1 MANTS
6 ATGGYLTP
14 NYAIAPTIDD
24 DFIDI
29 IQEMV
34 CGISGIDGHLMF
46 PRWQIDPPSMP
57 DYTVTWGALGVSERR
72 ADTYASTIHISEDEG
87 HDILIRQEE
96 VDVMVSFYGP
106 SSGTYVLQLREGLQ
120 IKQNVET
127 LFNNGLAL
135 VETSD
140 IASTAE
146 YVNQR
151 WMSRYDLTL
160 TIRRLIQLIYGIQ
173 NVLSSQGVVTTGQYQ
188 TQYDTDTLLEPVVNP
203 LADTNEEES

>member
-1 MANTS
+1 MGRRLHRQPIN
-6 ATGGYLTP
+6 L
-14 NYAIAPTIDD
+14 
-24 DFIDI
+24 
-29 IQEMV
+29 
-34 CGISGIDGHLMF
+34 
-46 PRWQIDPPSMP
+46 
-57 DYTVTWGALGVSERR
+57 LGVSERR

-120 IKQNVET
+120 IKQNVEV
-127 LFNNGLAL
+127 LFDNGLAL

-151 WMSRYDLTL
+151 WMGRYDITL

-188 TQYDTDTLLEPVVNP
+188 TQYDTDTLLEPVGNP
-203 LADTNEEES
+203 LTDTSEEGE

>member
-46 PRWQIDPPSMP
+46 PRWQIDPPGMP
-57 DYTVTWGALGVSERR
+57 DYTVTWGALGVQERR
-72 ADTYASTIHISEDEG
+72 ADTYPSTIHVSEGDG

-96 VDVMVSFYGP
+96 VDVLVTFYGP
-106 SSGTYVLQLREGLQ
+106 SCGTYVLQLREGLR
-120 IKQNVET
+120 INQNIEI
-127 LFNNGLAL
+127 LANNGMAL

-146 YVNQR
+146 IVNQR
-151 WMSRYDLTL
+151 WLSRYDITL
-160 TIRRLIQLIYGIQ
+160 TIRRYIQLIYGIQ
-173 NVLSSQGVVTTGQYQ
+173 NVKSAQGVVTTGDYQ
-188 TQYDTDTLLEPVVNP
+188 TQFDTNNLLEPVINP
-203 LADTNEEES
+203 LTDSKEE

>member
-14 NYAIAPTIDD
+14 NYAIAPTVDD

-72 ADTYASTIHISEDEG
+72 ADTYASTLHIKEGDG

-96 VDVMVSFYGP
+96 IDVLVSFYGP
-106 SSGTYVLQLREGLQ
+106 SCGTYVLQLREGLQ
-120 IKQNVET
+120 IQQNVEI
-127 LFNNGLAL
+127 LYANGMAL

-146 YVNQR
+146 IVNQR
-151 WMSRYDLTL
+151 WLSRYDITL
-160 TIRRLIQLIYGIQ
+160 TIRRLVQLIYGIQ
-173 NVLSSQGVVTTGQYQ
+173 NVLSSQGTVSTGEYE
-188 TQYDTDTLLEPVVNP
+188 TPFDTNTLLEPVVNP
-203 LADTNEEES
+203 LDNTEKESE